1 MAITVSAPQN
11 IGSPNGNSL
20 ALYKDAST
28 GLFYVKD
35 INGKIEPF
43 SVSSGFVSG
52 SGIAGQIPKWK
63 DASTLEDSVIQQG
76 TNGNIGINTVGS
88 NPADELHVNGIIR
101 AVSNTVS
108 GFSFIALNN
117 IGSSASG
124 IRFQD
129 QDGVLLLK
137 DRSNVETVNIRSKN
151 NSYINGGNLGIGTT
165 NPTATLTVE
174 GNEDGTEYVGR
185 FRNTGTGRGILVTTD
200 SDAVG
205 GDILSLVSGSPP
217 FSGLAYKFWF
227 GRDGRLG
234 LGSSNPQSQI
244 EVNGGDIE
252 VKGSANGVILESP
265 DATRYRIQVENGGT
279 LSVTAI

>member
-1 MAITVSAPQN
+1 MAITVSAPNN
-11 IGSPNGNSL
+11 IISPNGNSL

-35 INGKIEPF
+35 INGQIEEF
-43 SVSSGFVSG
+43 SISSGFVSG
-52 SGIAGQIPKWK
+52 SGTTGSISKWK
-63 DASTLEDSVIQQG
+63 DATSLDDSVIEQG
-76 TNGNIGINTVGS
+76 ANGNVGINTVGT

-101 AVSNTVS
+101 AVSNTAS

-151 NSYINGGNLGIGTT
+151 NSYFNGGNVGIGTT
-165 NPTATLTVE
+165 LPNSKL
-174 GNEDGTEYVGR
+174 
-185 FRNTGTGRGILVTTD
+185 
-200 SDAVG
+200 
-205 GDILSLVSGSPP
+205 
-217 FSGLAYKFWF
+217 
-227 GRDGRLG
+227 
-234 LGSSNPQSQI
+234 
-244 EVNGGDIE
+244 EVQGGDIE
-252 VKGSANGVILESP
+252 VGTSTNGVILKSP
-265 DATRYRIQVENGGT
+265 DLTRYRVQVENGGT